1 MKANRK
7 FVEED
12 EAVSAVIG
20 VILMVAIT
28 VAIAATLYIYVTGV
42 PMAPKSR
49 VENASIAG
57 EGTND
62 QIKLVLA
69 SAGKTYDNGYN
80 IQDHV
85 KVYVNGSKA
94 TLHSSTWETGGQLLI
109 GLNGATWE
117 EGPYY
122 CQCIWHN
129 NCHRWYRC
137 CCGPSGE
144 HRGTNQD
151 PKCR

>member
-1 MKANRK
+1 
-7 FVEED
+7 
-12 EAVSAVIG
+12 
-20 VILMVAIT
+20 
-28 VAIAATLYIYVTGV
+28 
-42 PMAPKSR
+42 MAPKSR

-85 KVYVNGSKA
+85 KIYVNGSKA
-94 TLHSSTWETGGQLLI
+94 TLHTTTWETGGQLLI

-122 CQCIWHN
+122 CPGKDYEVTVSIKD
-129 NCHRWYRC
+129 
-137 CCGPSGE
+137 SVVFD
-144 HRGTNQD
+144 GTI
-151 PKCR
+151 RVG